1 MERLKILHA
10 SIFTILYGVGTGV
23 EIHKSFEAQEL
34 GCAVP
39 IPDKPTA
46 QACHDKDSTN
56 APPGDTKGALETAG
70 NDPSLIPP
78 ADSWDHFADDGY
90 EHDPLEMYA

>member
-1 MERLKILHA
+1 MERLTILYA
-10 SIFTILYGVGTGV
+10 SIFTIIYGVGTGV
-23 EIHKSFEAQEL
+23 EVHKSFETQEL

-46 QACHDKDSTN
+46 QACHDKEFTN
-56 APPGDTKGALETAG
+56 AYPDEDAPQTAD
-70 NDPSLIPP
+70 NDPSLMPT
-78 ADSWDHFADDGY
+78 ADSWDHFADDGH